1 VGLTAVL
8 LVCAAQ
14 SPSPPLH
21 THKHGGMLV
30 IAVEGSLGGVYAFGY
45 TMVYLSI
52 RRLLAAQSGHTTK
65 AERAIALHRAQTGYR

>member
-21 THKHGGMLV
+21 TRKHGGMLV
-30 IAVEGSLGGVYAFGY
+30 IAVNAVFGCVYAFGY

-65 AERAIALHRAQTGYR
+65 TDRAIALHRAQTGYR